1 MKYRFLFA
9 IVFCL
14 GLFGSLETRAQDI
27 TSTNFND
34 NGYTVPA
41 GEIVWYGTTLAD
53 AVSKSTNGYVYL
65 YNVKTG
71 KFLTAGGQYGV
82 HAVLSSVGMRLKVA
96 QTTYNGT
103 TVYTIQGRIDNPAQG
118 DYMSPNGT
126 TNTDIY
132 MDRDGTAQKGTKYSR
147 PNWLFTTFT
156 QPTGQSTVNGATK
169 TFTNYRIY
177 NYNIT
182 TTNYVGTNGVN
193 SNDVYFVNQNGN
205 NNIWRF
211 VSEEDYKKAMDN
223 VTWGAVDLGSFLK
236 DAEFGRDNKDGRY
249 WVWSDA
255 EAPAFIET
263 DIDSE
268 NQEYTKDNW
277 VITGTNKHWH
287 QRNQDK
293 MVNEVLVQPYVSIP
307 STTYGRNIGTTNYS
321 GQYSDD
327 NYRSACAQYY
337 AAEIYNEKIK
347 LSQELTMS
355 GVQNL
360 NDGLYKM
367 TAQALYYDDNTGLTN
382 QKSTDP
388 DKANAYFFVQTE
400 TEIDGET
407 VVNLQ
412 ELPIIPMNK
421 VEGNNITPHSGVSAG
436 YVFDHDSRA
445 YILEFYIELKD
456 NTKVT
461 LGIRTEEAKGWTVI
475 GNVHLY
481 AHGKQALFL
490 DEDWDMETSVPYYD
504 ETTGQNQWSEGNP
517 YQHTQFFEGYNFPAT
532 VYYNRT
538 MTKNKWNTICLP
550 IALTG
555 SQVRAAFGGDC
566 QLSEFVGITAAHP
579 TRIDFKR
586 VDLDTEGLE
595 AAKPYII
602 KPTRDPDYTDTTKKY
617 ELLVGNGGHN
627 HYVQLD
633 APIYFIGGVTK
644 EANSGSLPEPGKV
657 TDNNAPAG
665 SPKITFEGTFYRKS
679 IMKEELENKHIW
691 MITRGDMYHLDGSNP
706 GSTWTWNSST
716 RSLEEHTGTGYTIW
730 GTYCY
735 LHADKAADAKNLQIA
750 IMGVSDT
757 VTAIEGLFMDNGNT
771 NIADAKMYNLSGQ
784 RVNDSYRGI
793 VIMNGRKILKK

>member
-1 MKYRFLFA
+1 
-9 IVFCL
+9 
-14 GLFGSLETRAQDI
+14 
-27 TSTNFND
+27 
-34 NGYTVPA
+34 
-41 GEIVWYGTTLAD
+41 
-53 AVSKSTNGYVYL
+53 
-65 YNVKTG
+65 
-71 KFLTAGGQYGV
+71 
-82 HAVLSSVGMRLKVA
+82 
-96 QTTYNGT
+96 
-103 TVYTIQGRIDNPAQG
+103 
-118 DYMSPNGT
+118 MSPNT
-126 TNTDIY
+126 SDNHIY
-132 MDRDGTAQKGTKYSR
+132 MDRVSTYTTGTKYSQ
-147 PNWLFTTFT
+147 PNWRFTISEE
-156 QPTGQSTVNGATK
+156 QATVNGASK
-169 TFTNYRIY
+169 KFTNYRIT
-177 NYNIT
+177 NYHRS
-182 TTNYVGTNGVN
+182 TTNYVGTNGAN
-193 SNDVYFVNQNGN
+193 SNDVFFVNQNGN

-236 DAEFGRDNKDGRY
+236 DAEFGRDNLDGRY

-255 EAPAFIET
+255 EAPAVIET

-293 MVNEVLVQPYVSIP
+293 MVNEVLVQEYANIP
-307 STTYGRNIGTTNYS
+307 STTYGRNIGATNYS
-321 GQYSDD
+321 GQFGYDS
-327 NYRSACAQYY
+327 YRNACAQYY

-347 LSQELTMS
+347 LSQELSMS

-367 TAQALYYDDNTGLTN
+367 TAQALYYDDVDGMTN

-400 TEIDGET
+400 TVIDGET

-504 ETTGQNQWSEGNP
+504 ETTGQNEWSNGNP
-517 YQHTQFFEGYNFPAT
+517 YQHTQFFEGYEFPAT

-538 MTKNKWNTICLP
+538 MTKNKWNTICMP

-716 RSLEEHTGTGYTIW
+716 RSLDEHPGTGYTIW

-735 LHADKAADAKNLQIA
+735 LHADKTADAKNLQIA

-757 VTAIEGLFMDNGNT
+757 VTAIEELFMDNGNT
-771 NIADAKMYNLSGQ
+771 NNADAKMYNLSGQ